1 MHLPMFLNC
10 SIHTFKS
17 LLDGNGAAVEQLTY
31 TLEGNEYSSVHM
43 KLF

>member
-17 LLDGNGAAVEQLTY
+17 LLDGNGAAVELTY